1 MTYTKRPKQFVVEK
15 RTRFDKHFTFI
26 TYVKSR
32 FNRRK
37 KHVMRRSRQYQE
49 RKARLN
55 AEWRQEMAQQAAD
68 RQVQQGAY
76 LLADWTPRYI
86 DTTYTFESSHES

>member
-15 RTRFDKHFTFI
+15 ITRAHANCTHI
-26 TYVKSR
+26 TYVRSR
-32 FNRRK
+32 SNRRK

-55 AEWRQEMAQQAAD
+55 AEWKAQQAAD

-76 LLADWTPRYI
+76 LLADWEPLYI
-86 DTTYTFESSHES
+86 PTTYTFESSHES